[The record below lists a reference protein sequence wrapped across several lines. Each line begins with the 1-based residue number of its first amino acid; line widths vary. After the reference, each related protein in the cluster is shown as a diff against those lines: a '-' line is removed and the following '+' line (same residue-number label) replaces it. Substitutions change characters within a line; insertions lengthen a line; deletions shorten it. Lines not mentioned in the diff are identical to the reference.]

1 MKKLLFTFSIFIHLF
16 VAGQSSTSFEHNGI
30 SRNFI
35 YYTPTSW
42 TQGESVPLL
51 FVLHGLT
58 QSGAGI
64 MSITDFN
71 TIAEANNF
79 IVCYPDGLNN
89 SWNADMNITVS
100 QADDIGFI
108 EELAVFMQN
117 DFNTDPNRQYL
128 CGFSNG
134 GFMSYKLACE
144 SNQCFAAIASVA
156 GTMSDTVYQN
166 CVPQYTPDILQ
177 IHGTADPVVSYDGGP
192 TVGIS
197 VDALMEQWRAF
208 YSCDLEPTMNS
219 MPNTNILDLSYP
231 ERYTYTNCE
240 ASLELIKIIGGG
252 HQWPGIVTLLG
263 GLGTINMDFYSPQL
277 IWEFLEN
284 KTCSETSSTIELKEN
299 PTKKILK
306 IIDMMGRE
314 TKFIPN
320 TPLIYIYS
328 DGTQE
333 KVMKLKH

>member
-108 EELAVFMQN
+108 EELAIFARNGCMAKPTI
-117 DFNTDPNRQYL
+117 NT
-128 CGFSNG
+128 
-134 GFMSYKLACE
+134 K
-144 SNQCFAAIASVA
+144 
-156 GTMSDTVYQN
+156 
-166 CVPQYTPDILQ
+166 
-177 IHGTADPVVSYDGGP
+177 GTA
-192 TVGIS
+192 
-197 VDALMEQWRAF
+197 
-208 YSCDLEPTMNS
+208 
-219 MPNTNILDLSYP
+219 
-231 ERYTYTNCE
+231 
-240 ASLELIKIIGGG
+240 AS
-252 HQWPGIVTLLG
+252 
-263 GLGTINMDFYSPQL
+263 GT
-277 IWEFLEN
+277 
-284 KTCSETSSTIELKEN
+284 
-299 PTKKILK
+299 
-306 IIDMMGRE
+306 
-314 TKFIPN
+314 
-320 TPLIYIYS
+320 
-328 DGTQE
+328 
-333 KVMKLKH
+333 

>member
-1 MKKLLFTFSIFIHLF
+1 
-16 VAGQSSTSFEHNGI
+16 
-30 SRNFI
+30 
-35 YYTPTSW
+35 
-42 TQGESVPLL
+42 
-51 FVLHGLT
+51 
-58 QSGAGI
+58 

-108 EELAVFMQN
+108 EELAIFMQN

-192 TVGIS
+192 TVGVS

-240 ASLELIKIIGGG
+240 A
-252 HQWPGIVTLLG
+252 
-263 GLGTINMDFYSPQL
+263 
-277 IWEFLEN
+277 
-284 KTCSETSSTIELKEN
+284 
-299 PTKKILK
+299 
-306 IIDMMGRE
+306 
-314 TKFIPN
+314 
-320 TPLIYIYS
+320 
-328 DGTQE
+328 
-333 KVMKLKH
+333 